1 MKTVRQRNDDEWSTI
16 KDAVVVDFV
25 HTVPEDFVRVVRQL
39 DHTVVVVEG
48 MIQMVVEQQ
57 TAEEAVG
64 RPVE

>member
-25 HTVPEDFVRVVRQL
+25 HTVPVVERPLDFVR
-39 DHTVVVVEG
+39 TVAVVVEG
-48 MIQMVVEQQ
+48 MIQTVVEER